1 MDWADTPEQA
11 TFRREV
17 RDFIRERFPDN
28 YPPDLD
34 AEQSVEP
41 EDIPGYNWPADRVS
55 PDPERRAAA
64 REWADALAERGWVAP
79 HWPQEYGGAGLG
91 VLEQFIYNEEMAR
104 ARVPMVGGIGV
115 SLIGPTLIVYGSD
128 EQKREH
134 LPRILSGEIAW
145 AQGFSEPGAGSD
157 LAALSCRAELDG
169 DTYVV
174 NGQKIWTSG
183 AQYADW
189 MCALVR
195 TNPEAETKHRGITF
209 LVFDTDTK
217 GITVRPLTD
226 MTGQEPFNEAFF
238 DDVRVPASQ
247 RVGEEDRGWYV
258 AMAMLDFER
267 SGIGGAVGYRTALE
281 DLIEA
286 IAGGASQVRSDADGT
301 VRLEISDRY
310 IETEVLHAF
319 ALRTASMQA
328 HEVIPNYEASVNKL
342 FGSEVH
348 QALARTGTKAFGLY
362 GGIWD
367 RSQAPLDAFFV
378 RDYVG
383 SVSHTIFSGSSE
395 IQRNVIAT
403 RGLGLPRS
411 QGAGGVRNGAQRD
424 PHPTPPPQGGRGSE
438 PGAPGLPA

>member
-11 TFRREV
+11 AFRREV
-17 RDFIRERFPDN
+17 RDFIRERFPAD

-41 EDIPGYNWPADRVS
+41 EDIPGYNWPADRIS
-55 PDPERRAAA
+55 DDPVRRAAA
-64 REWADALAERGWVAP
+64 NQWGEALAERGWVAP
-79 HWPQEYGGAGLG
+79 HWPREYGGGGLG
-91 VLEQFIYNEEMAR
+91 ILEQFIYNEEMAN
-104 ARVPMVGGIGV
+104 ARVPMAGGIGV

-134 LPRILSGEIAW
+134 LPRILSGEVAW

-157 LAALSCRAELDG
+157 LAALSTRAERDG
-169 DTYVV
+169 DAYVI

-195 TNPEAETKHRGITF
+195 TDPEAETKHRGITF
-209 LVFDTDTK
+209 LIFDTKTR
-217 GITVRPLTD
+217 GISVRPLTD

-238 DDVRVPASQ
+238 EDVRVPSSQ
-247 RVGEEDRGWYV
+247 RVGDENRGWYV

-267 SGIGGAVGYRTALE
+267 SGIGGAVGYRKALE

-286 IAGGASQVRSDADGT
+286 VSACDDERGDASTPATPVRSDWHNT
-301 VRLEISDRY
+301 VRLEIGDRF
-310 IETEVLHAF
+310 IETEVLHNF
-319 ALRTASMQA
+319 ALRTVSMQA
-328 HEVIPNYEASVNKL
+328 HEAIPNYEASVNKL

-367 RSQAPLDAFFV
+367 RAAAPLDAFFV

-403 RGLGLPRS
+403 RGLGLPR
-411 QGAGGVRNGAQRD
+411 G
-424 PHPTPPPQGGRGSE
+424 
-438 PGAPGLPA
+438 

>member
-11 TFRREV
+11 AFRREV
-17 RDFIRERFPDN
+17 RDFIRERFPST
-28 YPPDLD
+28 YVPDLD
-34 AEQSVEP
+34 SEQSIEP

-55 PDPERRAAA
+55 DDPERREAAVD
-64 REWADALAERGWVAP
+64 WAAALAERGWVAP
-79 HWPQEYGGAGLG
+79 HWPKEYGGAGLG
-91 VLEQFIYNEEMAR
+91 VLDQFIYNEEMAR

-115 SLIGPTLIVYGSD
+115 TLVGPTLIVYGSE
-128 EQKREH
+128 EQKAEH

-157 LAALSCRAELDG
+157 LAALSCRAERDG
-169 DTYVV
+169 DAYVV

-209 LVFDTDTK
+209 LIFDTDTK
-217 GITVRPLTD
+217 GISVRPLTD
-226 MTGQEPFNEAFF
+226 MTGQEPFNETFF
-238 DDVRVPASQ
+238 DDVRVPVSQ
-247 RVGEEDRGWYV
+247 RVGDEDRGWYV

-267 SGIGGAVGYRTALE
+267 SGIGGAIGYRKALE
-281 DLIEA
+281 DLIDTVRDGEA
-286 IAGGASQVRSDADGT
+286 SEVVRHDWQDA
-301 VRLEISDRY
+301 VRLEISDRF
-310 IETEVLHAF
+310 IETDVLHSF
-319 ALRTASMQA
+319 ALRTASLQA
-328 HEVIPNYEASVNKL
+328 REQMPNYEASVNKL

-367 RSQAPLDAFFV
+367 RARAPLQAFFV

-383 SVSHTIFSGSSE
+383 SAAHTIFSGSSE

-403 RGLGLPRS
+403 RGLGLPR
-411 QGAGGVRNGAQRD
+411 G
-424 PHPTPPPQGGRGSE
+424 
-438 PGAPGLPA
+438 

>member
-11 TFRREV
+11 AFRREV
-17 RDFIRERFPDN
+17 RDFIRERFPQG
-28 YPPDLD
+28 YPPDLE

-41 EDIPGYNWPADRVS
+41 EDIPGYNWPADRIS
-55 PDPERRAAA
+55 DDPVRRAAA
-64 REWADALAERGWVAP
+64 QEWGAALAERGWVAP
-79 HWPQEYGGAGLG
+79 HWPREYGGGGLG
-91 VLEQFIYNEEMAR
+91 VLEQFIYNEEMAN

-115 SLIGPTLIVYGSD
+115 SLIGPTLIVYGSA
-128 EQKREH
+128 EQKSEH
-134 LPRILSGEIAW
+134 LPRILSGEVAW

-157 LAALSCRAELDG
+157 LAALATRADRDG
-169 DTYVV
+169 DTYVI

-195 TNPEAETKHRGITF
+195 TDPHAETKHRGITF
-209 LVFDTDTK
+209 LIFDTETR
-217 GITVRPLTD
+217 GISVRPLTD

-238 DDVRVPASQ
+238 EDVRVPASQ
-247 RVGEEDRGWYV
+247 RVGEENRGWYV

-267 SGIGGAVGYRTALE
+267 SGIGGAVGYRKALE
-281 DLIEA
+281 DLIEVVGRCA
-286 IAGGASQVRSDADGT
+286 SDDGAGGRSAGDGGAEERGDASAAVRSDWRNT
-301 VRLEISDRY
+301 VRLEMSDRF
-310 IETEVLHAF
+310 IETEVLHNF
-319 ALRTASMQA
+319 ALRTVSMQA

-367 RSQAPLDAFFV
+367 RATAPLDAFFV

-383 SVSHTIFSGSSE
+383 SVAHTVFSGSSE

-403 RGLGLPRS
+403 RGLGLPR
-411 QGAGGVRNGAQRD
+411 G
-424 PHPTPPPQGGRGSE
+424 
-438 PGAPGLPA
+438 